1 MKMGCYQRKHGKSVN
16 DDVILINEIRKE
28 KKFAYL
34 EPKEK
39 VYYLEDLDYN
49 VLLLDIELEGWNS
62 T

>member
-1 MKMGCYQRKHGKSVN
+1 MKLK
-16 DDVILINEIRKE
+16 KE